1 MVRLSR
7 IWNLFLGVA
16 CTLTVGVNTAYARN
30 EPDVCDAAAR
40 YAASQTGVPLSV
52 LLAITRTETG
62 RKHGGTFA
70 PWPWTVNMEGAGKWF
85 DDFDQALAYVERHH
99 AAGARSFDVGCFQLN
114 YKWHGQHFSSIPSM
128 FDPRENALYAAG
140 FLRDLYGEL
149 GDWELAA
156 GAYHSRTKKYADR
169 YKKRFRSLRAQF
181 LEDDGN
187 ANPFDDVNQR
197 ILAGT
202 FDTPAAPAPVPV
214 RPPRQNLYP
223 LLQTGTARA
232 MGSLVPVQDGP
243 ARPLFGASGFGAQ

>member
-1 MVRLSR
+1 MVRLS
-7 IWNLFLGVA
+7 WTWKFL
-16 CTLTVGVNTAYARN
+16 VGLAFVLVLSPHTANARN
-30 EPDVCDAAAR
+30 APEVCDAAAR

-62 RKHGGTFA
+62 RKHGGKFA

-85 DDFDQALAYVERHH
+85 DDVDQALAYVERHH
-99 AAGARSFDVGCFQLN
+99 SAGARSFDVGCFQLN
-114 YKWHGQHFSSIPSM
+114 YKWHGQHFSSIPDM

-149 GDWELAA
+149 GDWEKAA

-181 LEDDGN
+181 LDQDGN

-202 FDTPAAPAPVPV
+202 FDQPAAPAPTRV
-214 RPPRQNLYP
+214 PRQNLYP
-223 LLQTGTARA
+223 LLQTGAARS
-232 MGSLVPVQDGP
+232 MGSLVPVQNTP
-243 ARPLFGASGFGAQ
+243 ARPLFGAAAGGAQ